1 MEGKAKLFT
10 DQRLMEFLQVCK
22 RHPAMRGVRY
32 AIGCTAAAPVLYYL
46 LKDSDKCANQDKLLH
61 QNESPVKFQS
71 RKSLQGD
78 GNSQVS
84 STVAAERDFTTTS
97 DGMRDLQKRY
107 QWAKSMLSPVKSLL
121 LDNLTVSAAEHNP
134 TDNSQELVSLSE
146 ATVSVSVVHSLCL
159 GYCDPLLVS
168 EDE

>member
-46 LKDSDKCANQDKLLH
+46 LKDSDKSANQDKLLH
-61 QNESPVKFQS
+61 QNESPIKFQS
-71 RKSLQGD
+71 RKSFQVD
-78 GNSQVS
+78 GNCQVS

-134 TDNSQELVSLSE
+134 TDNSQELVSE
-146 ATVSVSVVHSLCL
+146 VTTVSVSVLRPSMMTWVL
-159 GYCDPLLVS
+159 
-168 EDE
+168 

>member
-46 LKDSDKCANQDKLLH
+46 LKDFDKCANQDKLLH

-71 RKSLQGD
+71 TRKSFQVD
-78 GNSQVS
+78 GNCQVS
-84 STVAAERDFTTTS
+84 STVAAERDLTTTS
-97 DGMRDLQKRY
+97 DGMGDLQNRY
-107 QWAKSMLSPVKSLL
+107 QWANSMLSPVKSL
-121 LDNLTVSAAEHNP
+121 LTVSAAEHNP
-134 TDNSQELVSLSE
+134 TDNRQELVSE
-146 ATVSVSVVHSLCL
+146 VTVSECECVPFIMSLVL
-159 GYCDPLLVS
+159 
-168 EDE
+168 

>member
-46 LKDSDKCANQDKLLH
+46 LKDSDKSANQVELLH

-71 RKSLQGD
+71 RKSFQVN
-78 GNSQVS
+78 GNCQVS
-84 STVAAERDFTTTS
+84 STVAAERDFTSTS
-97 DGMRDLQKRY
+97 DGMRELQKRY

-121 LDNLTVSAAEHNP
+121 TVSAAEHNP
-134 TDNSQELVSLSE
+134 TDNSQELVSE
-146 ATVSVSVVHSLCL
+146 VTAVSVSVLHSLCL

-168 EDE
+168 EYE

>member
-71 RKSLQGD
+71 RKSSFQVD
-78 GNSQVS
+78 GNCKVS

-121 LDNLTVSAAEHNP
+121 TVSAAEHNP
-134 TDNSQELVSLSE
+134 TDNNQELVSEVTHCQCECTPFIMFWVL
-146 ATVSVSVVHSLCL
+146 
-159 GYCDPLLVS
+159 
-168 EDE
+168 

>member
-46 LKDSDKCANQDKLLH
+46 LKDSDKSANQVELLH

-78 GNSQVS
+78 GNGQIS
-84 STVAAERDFTTTS
+84 STVTTGNDFTTTTE
-97 DGMRDLQKRY
+97 GMGDLQKRY
-107 QWAKSMLSPVKSLL
+107 QWANSMLSPVKSL
-121 LDNLTVSAAEHNP
+121 LTVSAAEHNP
-134 TDNSQELVSLSE
+134 TDNSQELVSDSE
-146 ATVSVSVVHSLCL
+146 VTAVSASVLHSLCL
-159 GYCDPLLVS
+159 WYYDPLFVS
-168 EDE
+168 EYEL